1 MLRKKLL
8 IMALKR
14 KNFLKFYELSKADD
28 HRDLAEIKKRQ
39 EKELQDLIR
48 FSYENV
54 PYYTEVFKERGLKPY
69 DIQTFDDLQKLP
81 LLTKEIIRERA
92 DDLVPLNL
100 ESQDYGFLSTGG
112 STGVPL
118 IYRISTEDE
127 VIGTAMRYANWGYG
141 GYVLGDKIMIIAG
154 TSLIPQDK
162 QTKKD
167 QIKNR
172 IRSFMMNEKSFPSSD
187 LNDEYMKNIVVEL
200 NKTKPKFIR
209 GFPSAIYFLARY
221 IKEKNMTIRFH
232 LDGVFTTAEVLLG
245 HHRETIEDVFS
256 CRVFDQYGLN
266 DGGLSAY
273 ECEEHNGFH
282 IDMLRSIME
291 VTDENGNQIGEDQEG
306 KLLATSLHNY
316 AMPFIRY
323 DTGDMGIVSYRK
335 CKCGRTLP
343 LLEKLVGRDT
353 DYLKFGNGAIM
364 PGSAFVDF
372 VSKRKYDIIQYQ
384 IIQKKPDEILIY
396 IIKGKNY
403 SDTDEKDIRDIFYKR
418 AGKINIEFKYVD
430 KIQTAKNGKWKFIIR
445 EC

>member
-1 MLRKKLL
+1 M
-8 IMALKR
+8 
-14 KNFLKFYELSKADD
+14 
-28 HRDLAEIKKRQ
+28 
-39 EKELQDLIR
+39 
-48 FSYENV
+48 
-54 PYYTEVFKERGLKPY
+54 
-69 DIQTFDDLQKLP
+69 
-81 LLTKEIIRERA
+81 TKEIIKERA

-100 ESQDYGFLSTGG
+100 ENQEYGYGSTGG

-118 IYRISTEDE
+118 IYRLSTKDE

-141 GYVLGDKIMIIAG
+141 GYKLGDSVLIIAG
-154 TSLIPQDK
+154 TSLIPQEK

-172 IRSFMMNEKSFPSSD
+172 IREFMMNHKSYPSSD
-187 LNDEYMKNIVVEL
+187 INDEYMEKITLKL
-200 NKTKPKFIR
+200 NRYKPKFIR
-209 GFPSAIYFLARY
+209 GFPSAIFFLALY
-221 IKEKNMTIRFH
+221 IKENNMPIHFS
-232 LDGVFTTAEVLLG
+232 LKGVFTTAEVLLD
-245 HHRETIEDVFS
+245 HHRETIEEVFS
-256 CRVFDQYGLN
+256 CRIFDQYGLN

-273 ECEEHNGFH
+273 ECEEHSGFH

-291 VTDENGNQIGEDQEG
+291 ITDENGNQIGEGQEG
-306 KLLATSLHNY
+306 KMLATSLHNY

-323 DTGDMGIVSYRK
+323 DTGDMGIVSYEK

-343 LLEKLVGRDT
+343 LLKKLVGRDT

-396 IIKGKNY
+396 IIRGKNY
-403 SDTDEKDIRDIFYKR
+403 SDVDEKDIREIFYKR

-430 KIQTAKNGKWKFIIR
+430 KIETAKNGKWKFIIR
-445 EC
+445 ECD